1 MDSVVGKIVWL
12 LVFVFLGIPLILLI
26 IPVPNME
33 ISDSVM
39 NAIVG
44 NGGIADWYHKIEFF
58 LPIGFIIDCAIILLT
73 AKIVVIMVRLFTNF
87 AGVLK

>member
-1 MDSVVGKIVWL
+1 VDSVIGKIIWL
-12 LVFVFLGIPLILLI
+12 LIFIFIGIPLVLIL
-26 IPVPNME
+26 IPIPGLE

-58 LPIGFIIDCAIILLT
+58 LPISFIIDCALILLT
-73 AKIVVIMVRLFTNF
+73 TKIVVILVRLFTNF